1 LPSLLNP
8 VTHRFRN
15 QHSQI
20 EQYRGPLVLQE
31 AREAFFNMKM
41 MRKDLRLAL
50 EMGSHVGVSLPA
62 TLIGEQLHT
71 AGIAMGFELSDFGP
85 GM

>member
-1 LPSLLNP
+1 
-8 VTHRFRN
+8 
-15 QHSQI
+15 
-20 EQYRGPLVLQE
+20 
-31 AREAFFNMKM
+31 M

-50 EMGSHVGVSLPA
+50 EMGSHLGVPLPT

-71 AGIAMGFELSDFGP
+71 AGIGMGFEHSDFGP

>member
-1 LPSLLNP
+1 
-8 VTHRFRN
+8 
-15 QHSQI
+15 
-20 EQYRGPLVLQE
+20 
-31 AREAFFNMKM
+31 M

-50 EMGSHVGVSLPA
+50 EMGSQLGVSLPI

-71 AGIAMGFELSDFGP
+71 AGIGMGFEQSDFGP